1 MKWLPK
7 LIGYDYEVVYKQGS
21 DNGATNALS
30 KLENASE
37 LVSMIVSSITTDLMQ
52 RVKGTC
58 AIILDII
65 TALQAGQ
72 PTKKHYS
79 WANDTLL
86 RKGKIVVGQYAN
98 LKTELL
104 QYFYESTIGGH
115 YGVKKC
121 KPDLSAYPGL
131 LQPLPIPKT
140 MWSQISMDFIEGLPK
155 SQGKDVI
162 MIVVN
167 MLSKYAHFIGLSHP
181 FTAAYIAQ
189 PHRQVTIRQGKQHK
203 FSQKFYGPFEIIA
216 KVVQVA
222 YKLKLPAQAQI
233 HNVFH
238 ISQLKKYR
246 VPPVPMDSVMLP
258 QYDKQGTLLKQPLKL
273 LDTRIA
279 KKGIE
284 LWGTGVYRQTP
295 PIHVPFEVVY
305 GQTPPIHVPYTGGL
319 SKVDAVNRQVQT
331 ERQFAAGDM
340 VFLKLQPHR
349 QVTIR
354 QDRRVAKKGNRAVVY
369 GLVQWSNGEYLL
381 TRDRERRQVN
391 RPPRLEDYQCE
402 LVAYAFATAAHIEN
416 CETTNYLEAISSPE
430 CDKWVVAIEEEVE
443 SLHKN
448 RTWELVKLLKE
459 KRVISCK
466 WLFKVKD
473 GIPGVESNQ
482 YKARCKPV
490 PTPLALRF
498 KLSSHECPKSEEDKK
513 DMSRV
518 SYSSAVGSLMYAM
531 VCTCPGLSHAVNV
544 VSRYMH
550 NAAIIALSTIEAEYI
565 SSTEGVNEAIWLR
578 GMVNEFGLPQ
588 EYRVPPV
595 PMDSVM
601 LPQCD
606 KQGTLLKQPLKLLD
620 RRIAKKGIELW
631 GTGVYRQTP
640 PIHVPFEVVYGQ
652 TPPIHV
658 PYTGGLSKVD
668 AVNRQVQTERQFAAG
683 DMVFLKL
690 QPHRQVTIRQ
700 GKQHKFS
707 QKFYRPFEIV
717 AKGQVAYKLKLPA
730 QAQIHNVFHIS
741 QLKKYRGPPVP
752 MDSVMLPQCD
762 KEGTLLKQPLKFLDR
777 RVAKKGNRAVVYGLV

>member
-52 RVKGTC
+52 RVKG
-58 AIILDII
+58 IRE
-65 TALQAGQ
+65 Q
-72 PTKKHYS
+72 
-79 WANDTLL
+79 
-86 RKGKIVVGQYAN
+86 
-98 LKTELL
+98 
-104 QYFYESTIGGH
+104 
-115 YGVKKC
+115 VKRFVRECLVCQKC

-162 MIVVN
+162 MVVVN
-167 MLSKYAHFIGLSHP
+167 MLSKYAHFIELSHP

-189 PHRQVTIRQGKQHK
+189 VFLDSIYKLHGLPESIVSDRDKHK

-588 EYRVPPV
+588 EVEIV
-595 PMDSVM
+595 
-601 LPQCD
+601 
-606 KQGTLLKQPLKLLD
+606 
-620 RRIAKKGIELW
+620 GI
-631 GTGVYRQTP
+631 V
-640 PIHVPFEVVYGQ
+640 
-652 TPPIHV
+652 
-658 PYTGGLSKVD
+658 
-668 AVNRQVQTERQFAAG
+668 
-683 DMVFLKL
+683 
-690 QPHRQVTIRQ
+690 
-700 GKQHKFS
+700 S
-707 QKFYRPFEIV
+707 QK
-717 AKGQVAYKLKLPA
+717 L
-730 QAQIHNVFHIS
+730 
-741 QLKKYRGPPVP
+741 
-752 MDSVMLPQCD
+752 
-762 KEGTLLKQPLKFLDR
+762 
-777 RVAKKGNRAVVYGLV
+777 